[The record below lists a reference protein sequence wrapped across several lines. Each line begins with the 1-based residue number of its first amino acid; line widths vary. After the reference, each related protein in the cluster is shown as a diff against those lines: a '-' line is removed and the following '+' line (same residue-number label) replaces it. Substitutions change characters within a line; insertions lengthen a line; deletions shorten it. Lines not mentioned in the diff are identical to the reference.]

1 MEQQFLLPELG
12 ENIEVGDVL
21 SILVSVGDA
30 INEEQP
36 VLEIETDK
44 AAIEVPCSVSGIV
57 KAIHVEEGGKA
68 QVGHPIL
75 TVETESEGKVA
86 EVEEPAVSG
95 EANGE
100 ESVTPEDSSLET
112 APVAELE
119 PEPRG
124 VPDLLP
130 TEVVPRDIAPA
141 SPSVRRFAR
150 EIGIDINQ
158 VSGSG
163 PSGRISVEDIKN
175 HAYQIN
181 AESTAQE
188 ATPSGSMSQILA
200 QSLPDFSKW
209 GAVEREPMSNVRR
222 ATAKH
227 MAAAWSTI
235 PHVTQSDKADVTE
248 LEKLRK
254 QFQIRAEA
262 AGGKLTITAILLKV
276 VTCALKQFPQF
287 NASVDM
293 MKHEVIYK
301 KYFHIGVAVDTDRG
315 LLVPVIRDVDRKNII
330 ELSVELNQIAEKARN
345 KKLNPE
351 DMQGGSFTITNLGGI
366 GGTHFSPIVN
376 HPEVAILGVARGR
389 IEPVLISDAF
399 QPRLLLPL
407 ILSYDHRLIDG
418 ADAARF
424 LRSIAEM
431 LEEPFLIALDSK

>member
-12 ENIEVGDVL
+12 ENIEDGDVL
-21 SILVSVGDA
+21 SVLVSVGDT

-75 TVETESEGKVA
+75 TVETAGDGAAA
-86 EVEEPAVSG
+86 EVEAPTVTSVSD
-95 EANGE
+95 E
-100 ESVTPEDSSLET
+100 EDTITPEDSPPEA
-112 APVAELE
+112 APASELE
-119 PEPRG
+119 P
-124 VPDLLP
+124 VLHIPDSPP
-130 TEVVPRDIAPA
+130 TAVISRDIAPA

-158 VSGSG
+158 VTGSG
-163 PSGRISVEDIKN
+163 PGGRISVEDIKN

-181 AESTAQE
+181 AQPAAQK
-188 ATPSGSMSQILA
+188 AASAGAVSQTSA
-200 QSLPDFSKW
+200 PPLPDFSKW
-209 GAVEREPMSNVRR
+209 GEVEREPMSNVRR
-222 ATAKH
+222 ATANH
-227 MAAAWSTI
+227 MAAAWSAI
-235 PHVTQSDKADVTE
+235 PHVTQSDKADITE
-248 LEKLRK
+248 LERLRK
-254 QFQIRAEA
+254 QFQARAET

-276 VTCALKQFPQF
+276 AACALKRFPQF

-293 MKHEVIYK
+293 AKHEVFYK
-301 KYFHIGVAVDTDRG
+301 KYYHVGVAVDTDRG
-315 LLVPVIRDVDRKNII
+315 LLVPVIRDVDQKSII
-330 ELSVELNQIAEKARN
+330 ELSAELSQIAEKARN
-345 KKLNPE
+345 RKLNPE
-351 DMQGGSFTITNLGGI
+351 DMQGGTFTVTNLGGI

-376 HPEVAILGVARGR
+376 HPEVAILGIARGS
-389 IEPVLISDAF
+389 IEPVLIDDAF

-424 LRSIAEM
+424 LRAITEM

>member
-1 MEQQFLLPELG
+1 MERQFLLPELG
-12 ENIEVGDVL
+12 ENIEDGDVL
-21 SILVSVGDA
+21 SILVSVGDT
-30 INEEQP
+30 IDDEQP
-36 VLEIETDK
+36 VMEIETDK

-75 TVETESEGKVA
+75 TVETEDEGKVVQ
-86 EVEEPAVSG
+86 VEPPAVSDETDG
-95 EANGE
+95 A
-100 ESVTPEDSSLET
+100 ESITSEDSSQEA
-112 APVAELE
+112 APVAELG
-119 PEPRG
+119 PEPRS
-124 VPDLLP
+124 PDPLP

-150 EIGIDINQ
+150 EIGIDIHQ

-163 PSGRISVEDIKN
+163 PGGRISVEDVKN

-181 AESTAQE
+181 ADPAAQV
-188 ATPSGSMSQILA
+188 AASPGAVSQIPA
-200 QSLPDFSKW
+200 PPLPDFSKW

-254 QFQIRAEA
+254 QFQARAET

-276 VTCALKQFPQF
+276 ATCALKQFPQF

-293 MKHEVIYK
+293 AKHEIIYK
-301 KYFHIGVAVDTDRG
+301 KYFHLGVAVDTDRG
-315 LLVPVIRDVDRKNII
+315 LLVPVVRDVDRKNII

-345 KKLNPE
+345 KKLNPD

-389 IEPVLISDAF
+389 IEPVMISDAF

-424 LRSIAEM
+424 LRSIVEM
-431 LEEPFLIALDSK
+431 LEEPFLIALDLK